1 MPNES
6 VTFDL
11 PLRNTGSAACVALA
25 ERLNT
30 YVSAIP
36 LNGGELG
43 ELVMTPYDFP
53 DGETVTL
60 HVHQTDDDSY
70 LISDLGLAAS
80 RLGETGIDITR
91 GSAHELWE
99 AITEDLV
106 DGYEI
111 STSTNRE
118 HLGETMMRIAQI
130 VIRTDVLRLTDIPK
144 IH

>member
-1 MPNES
+1 MPDEP

-11 PLRNTGSAACVALA
+11 PLRNTGSTACVTLA
-25 ERLNT
+25 ERLNA

-36 LNGGELG
+36 LNNG

-60 HVHQTDDDSY
+60 RVHQTDDDSY

-80 RLGETGIDITR
+80 RLDETGIDITR

-130 VIRTDVLRLTDIPK
+130 TIRTDVLRLINIPK